1 MHPQYINLTSKYRG
15 MKRWKIILSCI
26 CILFGFIWYSR
37 YSKEGFDITTFNVSY
52 PTNELFLIAPN
63 IKGRSNY
70 VDIYLDPFSNTGNL
84 VSSVYNQ
91 GYSTREEAQAA
102 CSELGATLATENQLK
117 TATMLGAKWCAPGW
131 VSNGNIY
138 APTQNFCKNTKV
150 NTTAWSNTPFTLDT
164 LRKFILPGKKPTKA
178 FPICWG
184 IKPPEPSV
192 NIRDFNPDTYSMISP
207 YLLNSVMNGTASELF
222 PVRFSVEQAIY
233 ALEQKDY
240 NIGAPSGSNP
250 ARDYLIQNMG
260 SVNELIYRTNAR
272 YEEDGSN
279 RTLSSCKILE
289 NTRTKFQQQ
298 FESLRT
304 VFRDVSGAVI
314 SMLGAKNENAFFS
327 AKLQGICS
335 KETTKTSPAC
345 AKLAT
350 LDFDLLYGTQG
361 SDPSTSRLAA
371 LEALNYFR
379 FQREG
384 ELCTNYSNISI
395 VESYLKCPV
404 SGSIP
409 ECSYKTV
416 SNMGSYVT
424 MNNLDTNAE
433 EYLKSRLKEISPY
446 FATSDYKTL
455 LGDILNQLSLT
466 IRLPS
471 LNDFK
476 DSTANF
482 KIVHDRIDSIRANF
496 RMSQY

>member
-1 MHPQYINLTSKYRG
+1 M
-15 MKRWKIILSCI
+15 
-26 CILFGFIWYSR
+26 
-37 YSKEGFDITTFNVSY
+37 
-52 PTNELFLIAPN
+52 
-63 IKGRSNY
+63 
-70 VDIYLDPFSNTGNL
+70 
-84 VSSVYNQ
+84 
-91 GYSTREEAQAA
+91 
-102 CSELGATLATENQLK
+102 
-117 TATMLGAKWCAPGW
+117 
-131 VSNGNIY
+131 
-138 APTQNFCKNTKV
+138 
-150 NTTAWSNTPFTLDT
+150 
-164 LRKFILPGKKPTKA
+164 
-178 FPICWG
+178 
-184 IKPPEPSV
+184 
-192 NIRDFNPDTYSMISP
+192 
-207 YLLNSVMNGTASELF
+207 
-222 PVRFSVEQAIY
+222 
-233 ALEQKDY
+233 
-240 NIGAPSGSNP
+240 
-250 ARDYLIQNMG
+250 
-260 SVNELIYRTNAR
+260 
-272 YEEDGSN
+272 
-279 RTLSSCKILE
+279 
-289 NTRTKFQQQ
+289 
-298 FESLRT
+298 
-304 VFRDVSGAVI
+304 
-314 SMLGAKNENAFFS
+314 
-327 AKLQGICS
+327 
-335 KETTKTSPAC
+335 
-345 AKLAT
+345 
-350 LDFDLLYGTQG
+350 YGTQG